1 MSGSTTN
8 GALSLGTLGTALTSA
23 LSGNEGTK
31 NGVVDVKV
39 DDNDMS
45 NMFYNTWNGHWL
57 SNNPNAINNS
67 VYSTITNSD
76 VVLKDFKS
84 KMKKFIDKQQNE
96 IKENLEMF
104 ATKANEAKTSTEKLS
119 VMQNMQYWLGQKKA
133 WNQLEAYL
141 N

>member
-1 MSGSTTN
+1 MSGSIAN
-8 GALSLGTLGTALTSA
+8 GLSLGTLGTASISA

-31 NGVVDVKV
+31 NGVANVKI
-39 DDNDMS
+39 DGNDMS
-45 NMFYNTWNGHWL
+45 NVFYNMWNGHWW
-57 SNNPNAINNS
+57 SNTSNTINNS
-67 VYSTITNSD
+67 VYSKITSSD

-84 KMKKFIDKQQNE
+84 KMKEFIDKQQNE

-104 ATKANEAKTSTEKLS
+104 ATKANKAKTSTEKLS

>member
-1 MSGSTTN
+1 MSGLTAN
-8 GALSLGTLGTALTSA
+8 EALSLGIALTSA

-45 NMFYNTWNGHWL
+45 NMVYNTWNGHWL
-57 SNNPNAINNS
+57 SNNPSAINNS
-67 VYSTITNSD
+67 FYSTITSSD

-104 ATKANEAKTSTEKLS
+104 AIKASEAKTSIEKLS

>member
-1 MSGSTTN
+1 MSESTAD
-8 GALSLGTLGTALTSA
+8 GALSLGALGTALTLA

-31 NGVVDVKV
+31 NDVASVKIADTV
-39 DDNDMS
+39 NTTDKTLS
-45 NMFYNTWNGHWL
+45 YNTWNGHWL
-57 SNNPNAINNS
+57 SNNNS
-67 VYSTITNSD
+67 VYSTITSSD

-84 KMKKFIDKQQNE
+84 KMKKFVDKQQNE

-141 N
+141 ED

>member
-1 MSGSTTN
+1 MSGSTAN
-8 GALSLGTLGTALTSA
+8 GVSLGTLGTASTLA

-31 NGVVDVKV
+31 NGVANVKI

-45 NMFYNTWNGHWL
+45 NVFYNMWNGHWW
-57 SNNPNAINNS
+57 SNNPNAINNN
-67 VYSTITNSD
+67 VYSKITSSD

-84 KMKKFIDKQQNE
+84 KMKEFIDKQQNE

-104 ATKANEAKTSTEKLS
+104 ATKANKAKTSAEKLY
-119 VMQNMQYWLGQKKA
+119 VMQNMQYWLGQKKT